1 MKLTT
6 SLTLL
11 AISLLPL
18 SIQAAPVVKTAESE
32 TMEVITVIYRTPF
45 DYALHQYTT
54 ELLSQFRIQI
64 QADIY
69 TQARASSLKMAK
81 SQQPMTAWNTPDTT
95 IEVANKWVSTE

>member
-1 MKLTT
+1 MKLTA
-6 SLTLL
+6 SFTLL

-18 SIQAAPVVKTAESE
+18 SIQAAPAEKSAESE
-32 TMEVITVIYRTPF
+32 TIEVITVIYRTPF

-69 TQARASSLKMAK
+69 TQARDSSLKMAE
-81 SQQPMTAWNTPDTT
+81 SQQPMTAWSTSD
-95 IEVANKWVSTE
+95 IAKEVTDKWVRAE

>member
-18 SIQAAPVVKTAESE
+18 SIQAAPADKTAESE

-69 TQARASSLKMAK
+69 TQARASSLKMAE
-81 SQQPMTAWNTPDTT
+81 SQQPITAWNTPYTT
-95 IEVANKWVSTE
+95 KEVADKWVRSE

>member
-1 MKLTT
+1 MKLIAPF
-6 SLTLL
+6 TLL

-18 SIQAAPVVKTAESE
+18 SIHAEPVEKNAESE

-54 ELLSQFRIQI
+54 ELLSNFRIQI

-69 TQARASSLKMAK
+69 TQARASSMKMAE
-81 SQQPMTAWNTPDTT
+81 SQQPMTAWNTPYTT
-95 IEVANKWVSTE
+95 KEVDDKWVRTE